1 MVNYNSINGNVVAHG
16 VQVANSS
23 ANGFI
28 STTLSNGEL
37 LIGSTGS
44 APVAATLTAGGSLQI
59 TNNAGSVIVGSTLPK
74 ITRFSSSGTW
84 TKDPNAKWVKV
95 ILWGGGGGGQS
106 GARQAVGVQASGGQG
121 GRSGITYIGESP
133 ADQFGTT
140 EVVTIGAGGQGG
152 VVPGDNSAPANP
164 TAAGLTY
171 FGDFVALGGNT
182 GLPLL
187 NNGDGSTNCTSGAQ
201 SFGGNGTN
209 PPNISSNG
217 QPYYNLPSRY
227 VGSVGGGG
235 GGISAA
241 EATQAGGN
249 GLSQTLYD
257 LTFSNV
263 VIAGGAGGAVGS
275 NGSPG
280 NPYTAKATG
289 GFQAS
294 TGGGGGGS
302 ATVGAAGN
310 GGNGAAPGA
319 GGGGGGASRNGMT
332 GGSGGNGG
340 DGAVWIFEF

>member
-1 MVNYNSINGNVVAHG
+1 MPIINATNTLVTANGIP
-16 VQVANSS
+16 VANATGSAFTTPTL
-23 ANGFI
+23 ANGQM
-28 STTLSNGEL
+28 
-37 LIGSTGS
+37 LIGSAGG
-44 APVAATLTAGGSLQI
+44 APVAGTVAAGGSLQV
-59 TNNAGSVIVGSTLPK
+59 TTGPGTVTVSSTLPK
-74 ITRFSSSGTW
+74 VTRFTASGTW
-84 TKDPNAKWVKV
+84 TKDPNARWVKV

-106 GARQAVGVQASGGQG
+106 GERRAVGVQAFGGNG

-152 VVPGDNSAPANP
+152 VVPGNNSGPADP

-187 NNGDGSTNCTSGAQ
+187 NNGDGSTNCTAGAQ
-201 SFGGNGTN
+201 SFGGNGTA
-209 PPNISSNG
+209 PPNISQNG

-257 LTFSNV
+257 LTFSNI
-263 VIAGGAGGAVGS
+263 VIAGGAGGAVGT

-280 NPYTAKATG
+280 NPYTTKTTG

-302 ATVGAAGN
+302 AIAGAAGN
-310 GGNGAAPGA
+310 GGDGAAPGG

-332 GGSGGNGG
+332 GGSGGRGG
-340 DGAVWIFEF
+340 DGAVWVIEF